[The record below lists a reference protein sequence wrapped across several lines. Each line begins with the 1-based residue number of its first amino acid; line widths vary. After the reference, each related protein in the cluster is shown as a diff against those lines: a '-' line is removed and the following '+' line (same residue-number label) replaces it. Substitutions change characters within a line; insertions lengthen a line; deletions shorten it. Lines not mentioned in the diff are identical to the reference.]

1 MGEVGLKMPKSQF
14 IDPNEVRKSGWIK
27 FFDIPVNQYNRTLE
41 EERQNFSDDQL
52 IRIYRDML
60 IIREFE
66 TMLSLIKTTGEYNGI
81 KYDYPGP
88 AHLSIG
94 QEAAAVGQAFVLD
107 KDDFIFGSH
116 RSHGEVIAK
125 GLSTIEKLSDDE
137 LLKIMESYF
146 DGAIL
151 RVVEENLK
159 NISSIK
165 ELSVNFFLYGA
176 LAEIFGRETGFQKG
190 LGGSMHVF
198 FPPFGIYPNNAIVG
212 GSADIAVG
220 AALFK
225 KINKKNGIVVVNIG
239 DGSMACGPVW
249 EAMCL
254 ATMDQYKKL
263 WDEEYR
269 GGLPIIFNFMDNQY
283 AMGGQTRGETMGY
296 DMLARVGAGVNPE
309 QMHAERVDGYN
320 PLAVIDAMKRKK
332 YLLEQKQGPVLLDIV
347 TYRLTGH
354 SPSDSSSY
362 RTKEEIEA
370 WAVQDPIVTYRDEL
384 IRAGIVTEEKIQ
396 EIQSYVKE
404 LITKICA
411 LAVDENVSPR
421 INLVKDPDGI
431 AKYVF
436 SNQRIE
442 KMEDRTPEVL
452 IPKEENPRVKQIKNK
467 IRVGIIDGKPVPK
480 AKVFNLRDAIF
491 EALLDKF
498 YTDPTLISYGEDLR
512 DWGGAFAV
520 YRGLTESLPYHRLFN
535 TCISEGAIV
544 GSAVGYGM
552 CGGRVVVEIMY
563 CDFIGRAGDE
573 IFNQLAKWQ
582 AMSAGTLKMPVIV
595 RVSVGSKYGAQHS
608 QDWTSIVSHIPELK
622 VVFPATP
629 YDAKGLMNSAL
640 SSTDPVIFF
649 ESQRLYDIGELFH
662 KEGVPEGYYEVPI
675 GEPDIKKEG
684 KDITILTVGATL
696 YRALDAAKILEEKYG
711 VSAEIID
718 ARSLVPFNY
727 EKVIESVKKTGKIV
741 LTSDACARGS
751 ILKDMAATIADLAFD
766 YLDAPPVVVGSKN
779 WIVPAYEFENYFFPQ
794 ADWIIDAIHE
804 RIMPL
809 KGHVP
814 KNNFTTN
821 EILRI
826 NRLGI

>member
-1 MGEVGLKMPKSQF
+1 M
-14 IDPNEVRKSGWIK
+14 
-27 FFDIPVNQYNRTLE
+27 
-41 EERQNFSDDQL
+41 
-52 IRIYRDML
+52 
-60 IIREFE
+60 
-66 TMLSLIKTTGEYNGI
+66 
-81 KYDYPGP
+81 
-88 AHLSIG
+88 
-94 QEAAAVGQAFVLD
+94 
-107 KDDFIFGSH
+107 
-116 RSHGEVIAK
+116 
-125 GLSTIEKLSDDE
+125 
-137 LLKIMESYF
+137 
-146 DGAIL
+146 
-151 RVVEENLK
+151 
-159 NISSIK
+159 
-165 ELSVNFFLYGA
+165 
-176 LAEIFGRETGFQKG
+176 
-190 LGGSMHVF
+190 
-198 FPPFGIYPNNAIVG
+198 
-212 GSADIAVG
+212 
-220 AALFK
+220 
-225 KINKKNGIVVVNIG
+225 
-239 DGSMACGPVW
+239 
-249 EAMCL
+249 
-254 ATMDQYKKL
+254 
-263 WDEEYR
+263 
-269 GGLPIIFNFMDNQY
+269 
-283 AMGGQTRGETMGY
+283 
-296 DMLARVGAGVNPE
+296 
-309 QMHAERVDGYN
+309 
-320 PLAVIDAMKRKK
+320 
-332 YLLEQKQGPVLLDIV
+332 DIV

-362 RTKEEIEA
+362 RTKEEVEA
-370 WAVQDPIVTYRDEL
+370 WAAQDPIVTYKDEL
-384 IRAGIVTEEKIQ
+384 IKAGVVTEEKIE

-421 INLVKDPDGI
+421 INLVKDSDGI
-431 AKYVF
+431 ARYMF
-436 SNQRIE
+436 SNQKIE

-452 IPKEENPRVKQIKNK
+452 IPKEENPRLKQIKNK
-467 IRVGIIDGKPVPK
+467 IRVGIVDGKPVPK

-582 AMSAGTLKMPVIV
+582 AMSAGTLKMPVVV

-608 QDWTSIVSHIPELK
+608 QDWSSIVSHIPGLK

-662 KEGVPEGYYEVPI
+662 KEGVPEGYYEIPI

-718 ARSLVPFNY
+718 ARTLVPFNY
-727 EKVIESVKKTGKIV
+727 EKVIESVKKNRKKLCLH
-741 LTSDACARGS
+741 LT
-751 ILKDMAATIADLAFD
+751 
-766 YLDAPPVVVGSKN
+766 
-779 WIVPAYEFENYFFPQ
+779 
-794 ADWIIDAIHE
+794 
-804 RIMPL
+804 
-809 KGHVP
+809 HVQGAQ
-814 KNNFTTN
+814 F
-821 EILRI
+821 
-826 NRLGI
+826 

>member
-1 MGEVGLKMPKSQF
+1 
-14 IDPNEVRKSGWIK
+14 
-27 FFDIPVNQYNRTLE
+27 
-41 EERQNFSDDQL
+41 
-52 IRIYRDML
+52 
-60 IIREFE
+60 
-66 TMLSLIKTTGEYNGI
+66 
-81 KYDYPGP
+81 
-88 AHLSIG
+88 
-94 QEAAAVGQAFVLD
+94 
-107 KDDFIFGSH
+107 
-116 RSHGEVIAK
+116 
-125 GLSTIEKLSDDE
+125 
-137 LLKIMESYF
+137 
-146 DGAIL
+146 
-151 RVVEENLK
+151 
-159 NISSIK
+159 
-165 ELSVNFFLYGA
+165 
-176 LAEIFGRETGFQKG
+176 
-190 LGGSMHVF
+190 
-198 FPPFGIYPNNAIVG
+198 
-212 GSADIAVG
+212 
-220 AALFK
+220 
-225 KINKKNGIVVVNIG
+225 
-239 DGSMACGPVW
+239 
-249 EAMCL
+249 
-254 ATMDQYKKL
+254 
-263 WDEEYR
+263 
-269 GGLPIIFNFMDNQY
+269 MDNQY

-362 RTKEEIEA
+362 RTKEEVEA
-370 WAVQDPIVTYRDEL
+370 WAAQDPIVTYKDEL
-384 IRAGIVTEEKIQ
+384 IKAGVVTEEKIE

-431 AKYVF
+431 ARYMF
-436 SNQRIE
+436 SNQKIE

-467 IRVGIIDGKPVPK
+467 IRVGIVDGKPVPK

-582 AMSAGTLKMPVIV
+582 AMSAGTLKMPVVV

-608 QDWTSIVSHIPELK
+608 QDWSSIVSHIPGLK

-741 LTSDACARGS
+741 LASDACARGS

-821 EILRI
+821 EILRT